1 MVSCGLVS
9 GSDSEGLLRSGDIDI
24 FISDSAYLSYIA
36 SQSEG
41 EFQVAGGLS
50 LNPAQFS
57 IAVGITVGKDD
68 GISEAIAAAINQMM
82 TESSYCE
89 IVAKWYLESDAIVT
103 SEVRR

>member
-1 MVSCGLVS
+1 VVSSVLL
-9 GSDSEGLLRSGDIDI
+9 SDSDFEGLLRSGDIDI

-41 EFQVAGGLS
+41 EFEVAGGLS

-57 IAVGITVGKDD
+57 ITVGKDN

-82 TESSYCE
+82 AESSYYE

>member
-1 MVSCGLVS
+1 MVSSVLL
-9 GSDSEGLLRSGDIDI
+9 SDSNFEGLLRSGDIDI

-57 IAVGITVGKDD
+57 ITVGITVGKDN

-82 TESSYCE
+82 AESSYCE

>member
-9 GSDSEGLLRSGDIDI
+9 GSDSEGLFGRGYIDI

-57 IAVGITVGKDD
+57 ITVGITVGKDN

-82 TESSYCE
+82 AESSYYE